1 MMKMKHIMTP
11 SVVSVTPETPIP
23 EVARLLLERHI
34 SAVPVI
40 DASGELRGIVSEGDL
55 LRRTEDGSHPH
66 GSWWLRHFSKRG
78 ASAADYVKA
87 RGRSAADVMTPEVVT
102 VTEDSLSSE
111 VAHLLETQRIK
122 RVPVMRE
129 GKVVGIVSRA
139 DLIRGLAAGKDMAS
153 PPISVTDETI
163 RKQLLKKLEQADWAP
178 SYGISVIVADG
189 TVRIWGL
196 VDSQDQVDA
205 LRVAAENV
213 PGVKGLEL
221 SVETMPPYACR
232 AYGWVA

>member
-1 MMKMKHIMTP
+1 MKMKHIMTP
-11 SVVSVTPETPIP
+11 SVISVTPETPIP

-40 DASGELRGIVSEGDL
+40 DTNGELRGIVSEGDL

-87 RGRSAADVMTPEVVT
+87 RGRFAADVMTPGVVT

-129 GKVVGIVSRA
+129 DKVVGIVSRA

-153 PPISVTDETI
+153 PSVSVADETI
-163 RKQLLKKLEQADWAP
+163 REQLLKELLEVHVDELTAP
-178 SYGISVIVADG
+178 LTA
-189 TVRIWGL
+189 T
-196 VDSQDQVDA
+196 
-205 LRVAAENV
+205 
-213 PGVKGLEL
+213 
-221 SVETMPPYACR
+221 
-232 AYGWVA
+232 